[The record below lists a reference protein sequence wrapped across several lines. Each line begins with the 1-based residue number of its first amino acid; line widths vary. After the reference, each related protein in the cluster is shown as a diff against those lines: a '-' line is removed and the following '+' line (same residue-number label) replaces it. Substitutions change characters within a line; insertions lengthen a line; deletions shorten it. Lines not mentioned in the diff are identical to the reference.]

1 MKTHSDTTCITFIL
15 PANIFSHRIHLQ
27 ASVLHQ
33 VQFRNESKVDWMRSF
48 AIHHKQNTNYNT
60 QSHQKNTETTTKKQ
74 HINVNR
80 KKHHKIFFR
89 DNLHKMPK
97 CSSTN
102 IVGNP
107 SRVLPA
113 RDYHWMFTSP
123 HWYAIRQSSTHP
135 EGTPPTH
142 FTKRPDFQQIT
153 T

>member
-1 MKTHSDTTCITFIL
+1 
-15 PANIFSHRIHLQ
+15 
-27 ASVLHQ
+27 
-33 VQFRNESKVDWMRSF
+33 MRSF

-123 HWYAIRQSSTHP
+123 HCNHNDQHHNHHQDHDKDHDHHDQDDHHDHHHHDEEEEYH
-135 EGTPPTH
+135 
-142 FTKRPDFQQIT
+142 
-153 T
+153 